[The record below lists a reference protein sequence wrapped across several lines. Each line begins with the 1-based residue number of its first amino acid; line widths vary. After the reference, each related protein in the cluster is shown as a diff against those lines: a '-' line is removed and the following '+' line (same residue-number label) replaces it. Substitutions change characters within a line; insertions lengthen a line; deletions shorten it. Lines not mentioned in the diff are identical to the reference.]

1 MIKKR
6 AFAGIMAV
14 AVASA
19 LALAGCS
26 GSSSQ
31 GKADADGNVTIRM
44 AWWGSDDRAK
54 VTTDAVKAFEAAN
67 PKIKVQLEPANFS
80 GYFDKLA
87 TQVAANDAPDV
98 IQMTGD
104 QIQEYAGRGALLDVT
119 SIDTSKMDES
129 SLAPARIDDKL
140 YGISAGIGAH
150 VMVANPALFKAAG
163 VPFPDDKTWT
173 WKDLERISKEIS
185 EKSPEGTFGS
195 QAFGTDINGLA
206 IWLGQKGKS
215 LWTSDGNVGYEAR
228 DAADYFE
235 LLKRMSKEGGV
246 PGASLASEAVG
257 GPLEQSGMATGKYA
271 LGYWSSNQLTSL
283 SAAAGLEL
291 KPIRFPSLT
300 GKADDAKM
308 MLASTQYWSIAGKSK
323 NVEAAKKLVD
333 YLANSTEAGGY
344 LLAGRGV
351 PANSDVRG
359 AIMDKLGTADRTAAE
374 FVEEISPEVVDAPPA
389 APIGGGDVQNVLRR
403 VAIDVLFERLSPE
416 QAAQQLIDETK
427 SALQ

>member
-6 AFAGIMAV
+6 AFAGITAV

-19 LALAGCS
+19 LALTGC

-31 GKADADGNVTIRM
+31 GEKDSDGNVTIRM

-67 PKIKVQLEPANFS
+67 PNIKVKLEPANFS

-98 IQMTGD
+98 VQMTGD

-129 SLAPARIDDKL
+129 SLAPARKDDKL
-140 YGISAGIGAH
+140 YGISAGLGAH
-150 VMVANPALFKAAG
+150 VMIANPALFEAAG

-173 WKDLERISKEIS
+173 WEDLERISKEIS
-185 EKSPEGTFGS
+185 DKSPDGTFGS
-195 QAFGTDINGLA
+195 QAFGTDIKGLG
-206 IWLGQKGKS
+206 IWLAQKGKT
-215 LWTSDGNVGYEAR
+215 LWTSDGKVGYEAS
-228 DAADYFE
+228 DSADYFE
-235 LLKRMSKEGGV
+235 LLLRMSKEGGI
-246 PGASLASEAVG
+246 PNASLASEAVG

-271 LGYWSSNQLTSL
+271 LGYWGSNQLTSL

-291 KPIRFPSLT
+291 KPIRFPSST
-300 GKADDAKM
+300 GKAADAKM
-308 MLASTQYWSIAGKSK
+308 MLESTQYWSIAGKSK
-323 NVEAAKKLVD
+323 NVEAAQKLVG
-333 YLANSTEAGGY
+333 YLSNSTEAGGH

-351 PANSDVRG
+351 PANSEVRG
-359 AIMDKLGTADRTAAE
+359 AVLDKFGPADRAAAE
-374 FVEEISPEVVDAPPA
+374 FIEAVSPEVVDAPPA
-389 APIGGGDVQNVLRR
+389 APVGGGDVQNVLRR
-403 VAIDVLFERLSPE
+403 VAIDVLFERMTPE
-416 QAAQQLIDETK
+416 QAAQQLIDETT
-427 SALQ
+427 SALR

>member
-6 AFAGIMAV
+6 AFAGFVAA

-19 LALAGCS
+19 LALTGCNS
-26 GSSSQ
+26 GGSQ
-31 GKADADGNVTIRM
+31 AQGDADGNVTIRM

-67 PKIKVQLEPANFS
+67 PNIKVQLEPGSFS

-98 IQMTGD
+98 IQMVGD
-104 QIQEYAGRGALLDVT
+104 QIQEYAGRGALLDLS
-119 SIDTSKMDES
+119 SIDTSKMEES
-129 SLAPARIDDKL
+129 SLAPARLDGKL
-140 YGISAGIGAH
+140 YGISAGVGTHTMI
-150 VMVANPALFKAAG
+150 ANPALFEAAG
-163 VPFPDDKTWT
+163 VQFPDDRTWT
-173 WKDLERISKEIS
+173 WEDFERISREIT

-215 LWTSDGNVGYEAR
+215 LWTSDGKVGYEAS
-228 DAADYFE
+228 DSADYFE
-235 LLKRMSKEGGV
+235 MLLRMSKEGGL
-246 PGASLASEAVG
+246 PTASLASEAVG

-271 LGYWSSNQLTSL
+271 TGYWGSNQLTSL
-283 SAAAGLEL
+283 VAAGGQDL
-291 KPIRFPSLT
+291 KPIRFPSRT
-300 GKADDAKM
+300 GKAEDANM
-308 MLASTQYWSIAGKSK
+308 MLASTQYWSIAGRSK

-333 YLANSTEAGGY
+333 FLSNSKEAGGY

-351 PANSDVRG
+351 PANSEVAD
-359 AIMDKLGTADRTAAE
+359 AILDKLGPADRTAAE
-374 FVEEISPEVVDAPPA
+374 FLKEISPETADAPPA
-389 APIGGGDVQNVLRR
+389 APVGGGDIQNVLRR
-403 VAIDVLFERLSPE
+403 IAIDVLFERMSPE

-427 SALQ
+427 SALR